1 MKRLLTI
8 SALLLAAGLI
18 FAESLTLD
26 LEGFVARVE
35 GNSLDLEK
43 ARIDRDIAGTQ
54 ERLAK
59 SAIYPFIGG
68 EVGYVRNLKEITQT
82 TEIPGMG
89 SFETK
94 LNTKNEFSL
103 GLSVQQALFD
113 MKAFRGV
120 EASMGFLR
128 LTDTAYEATRQGILT
143 FAKKLFYQ
151 TLLLQAVYDVRESS
165 QENAYENYQETQ
177 AKFENGIASRID
189 LLRAEVN
196 WKVTI
201 PETTKAR
208 KDLDVALSNLKNIA
222 GIEADQDLALNG
234 SLLDYPEPPVQLE
247 LGEALGSRPDYQ
259 VLREQQKLQE
269 INLAAKRAE
278 FYPSLS
284 ANFTYGRQVSSDE
297 FDLSDPTEMMSIG
310 LTVSVPIFYGGSRFA
325 GLNQAKLEL
334 EQVEND
340 IAKKSDDVRTELETI
355 RLTLQEA
362 SARIESAEQTFSTA
376 ELAYEITET
385 SVENGLATQL
395 ELKDARVS
403 LEGAQLQ
410 YYVAI
415 FDYLNAYFDWQ
426 AATGEGA
433 SLL

>member
-1 MKRLLTI
+1 MKRLF
-8 SALLLAAGLI
+8 SAAILLLAASLLS
-18 FAESLTLD
+18 AETLTLD
-26 LEGFVARVE
+26 LANFVSRVE
-35 GNSLDLEK
+35 ANSLDLDK
-43 ARIDRDIAGTQ
+43 ARIDRDIAITQ

-68 EVGYVRNLKEITQT
+68 ELGYVRNLKEIVQT
-82 TEIPGMG
+82 TEIPGFG
-89 SFETK
+89 SFETQ

-103 GLSVQQALFD
+103 GVSVQQALFD

-120 EASMGFLR
+120 EASTGFLR
-128 LTDTAYEATRQGILT
+128 LTDTAYEAIRQGTLT

-151 TLLLQAVYDVRESS
+151 TLLLEAVYDVRESS
-165 QENAYENYQETQ
+165 QEIAYENYLETQ

-208 KDLDVALSNLKNIA
+208 KNLDVALSNLKNMA
-222 GIEADQDLALNG
+222 GIEADTELELSG
-234 SLLDYPEPPVQLE
+234 SLMDYPEPPEDLA
-247 LGEALGSRPDYQ
+247 LGEVLGARPDFQ
-259 VLREQQKLQE
+259 VLRERQKLQE

-284 ANFTYGRQVSSDE
+284 ANFTYGQQVARDD
-297 FDLSDPTEMMSIG
+297 FDLSDPTEVMSVG

-325 GLNQAKLEL
+325 SMDKARLEL
-334 EQVEND
+334 EQIGND
-340 IAKKSDDVRTELETI
+340 IAKKSDDVRTELENI

-362 SARIESAEQTFSTA
+362 SARIDSAEQTFSTA

-415 FDYLNAYFDWQ
+415 FDYLNAFFDWQ
-426 AATGEGA
+426 AAVGIGSE
-433 SLL
+433 LF

>member
-1 MKRLLTI
+1 MKRLF
-8 SALLLAAGLI
+8 LLSVLFMAASLLS
-18 FAESLTLD
+18 AESLNLD
-26 LEGFVARVE
+26 LADFVSRVE
-35 GNSLDLEK
+35 ANSLDLDK
-43 ARIDRDIAGTQ
+43 ARLEREIAITQ

-68 EVGYVRNLKEITQT
+68 ELGYVRNLKEIVQS
-82 TEIPGMG
+82 TEIPGLGTLEMP
-89 SFETK
+89 

-103 GLSVQQALFD
+103 GLSVQQAIFD
-113 MKAFRGV
+113 MQAFRGV
-120 EASMGFLR
+120 EASIGFLR

-151 TLLLQAVYDVRESS
+151 TLLLEAVYEVRESS
-165 QENAYENYQETQ
+165 QEIAYENYLETQ

-208 KDLDVALSNLKNIA
+208 KDLDVALSNLKNMA
-222 GIEADQDLALNG
+222 GIESETDLDLSG
-234 SLLDYPEPPVQLE
+234 SLLDYPEPPEEAL
-247 LGEALGSRPDYQ
+247 LGEVLGARPDFQ
-259 VLREQQKLQE
+259 VLREQQRLQE

-297 FDLSDPTEMMSIG
+297 FDLSDPTEAMSFG
-310 LTVSVPIFYGGSRFA
+310 LTMSVPIFYGGSRFA
-325 GLNQAKLEL
+325 SMDQARLVL
-334 EQVEND
+334 DQIEND
-340 IAKKSDDVRTELETI
+340 IAKKSDDVRTELENI

-362 SARIESAEQTFSTA
+362 LARIDSAEQTFATA
-376 ELAYEITET
+376 ELAFEITET

-395 ELKDARVS
+395 ELKDARGS

-426 AATGEGA
+426 AAVGVG
-433 SLL
+433 SDLL